1 MLRIIVFP
9 DVWAAGLCVVFCLLV
24 GFVFLFLLLFVCVC
38 FCGCFF
44 FFFSFN
50 ASILYKEKNVKSG
63 C

>member
-24 GFVFLFLLLFVCVC
+24 GFVFLFLLLFVCVFLWLC
-38 FCGCFF
+38 FL
-44 FFFSFN
+44 FFSFN